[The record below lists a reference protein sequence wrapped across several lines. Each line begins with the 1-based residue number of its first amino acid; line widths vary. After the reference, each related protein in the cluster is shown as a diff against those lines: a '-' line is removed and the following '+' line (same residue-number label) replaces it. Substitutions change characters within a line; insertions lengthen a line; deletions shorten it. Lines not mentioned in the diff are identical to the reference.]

1 MKRGELQTG
10 FPSLFRF
17 ICVIFRCIGL
27 ISAPNPDSQNM
38 KHFTL
43 VFAVVLGLA
52 TSMQA
57 QRLTD
62 IHAFAQVP
70 SALSDDEAQ
79 MMRGTEHES
88 ALEVAQRGGGT
99 ILFYEDFANGLDG
112 NNMYGAWSSEDTG
125 ADSIW
130 QYVDIAGNGYFA
142 DGSPSG
148 VQPPAGEFSTNIASL
163 NSTTGDN
170 GWMIFDC
177 DYFNSP
183 IADGYENT
191 EGWITTP
198 MLDFTDN
205 GSVVVTWEQYFR
217 YCCYPYAPIY
227 LEVSND
233 AGVSWVT
240 FDAHGS
246 FIESANSASANAL
259 TTSVDISCVAANSAE
274 VQIRWSYLQAPETGD
289 AYSHYYWG
297 IDDVTVSSNPVAND
311 LSMVQL
317 TNGDV
322 YNVFEYRVT
331 PLEQAI
337 PEADGG
343 LLAGVLYRNSGSDN
357 QDETMITV
365 EILDDAGTVL
375 STTTENI
382 GTVYSFANALSCP
395 ANAQDTVYI
404 ATGWTPTATGNYVL
418 QATIA
423 SANADE
429 AGQDN
434 VISKVIVYSDDEYGH
449 DDEETLGVEFRPG
462 DSDIE
467 GLFNPCGYGNFY
479 HMHNEGSVAY
489 GITVRFGQSSGGGD
503 LEFESR
509 LYTLDGA
516 VGLVDSPFESAY
528 WNYDDAWTPG
538 SAALSE
544 YVYLPFED
552 PIELSNADFYFAA
565 VISEFE
571 SAAELTV
578 LGNANSDT
586 DNSTGDY
593 NLTGGG
599 DYVWFTSQTATPAIR
614 LIMSER
620 VGVDEIANLNGIEL
634 HQNVPNPTNGSTTIR
649 FELLQ
654 SRNVAVEIRDLQGRL
669 IDLMEQGQLPAG
681 LHQMEYNVAQLGGGI
696 YTYTLVADGIRLT
709 KKMVVR

>member
-1 MKRGELQTG
+1 
-10 FPSLFRF
+10 
-17 ICVIFRCIGL
+17 
-27 ISAPNPDSQNM
+27 M

-130 QYVDIAGNGYFA
+130 QYVDMAGNGYFA

-148 VQPPAGEFSTNIASL
+148 VQPPAGEFSGNIDPL
-163 NSTTGDN
+163 NSTSVDN

-311 LSMVQL
+311 LSMVQV

-365 EILDDAGTVL
+365 EVLDDAGTVL

-429 AGQDN
+429 SGQDN

-552 PIELSNADFYFAA
+552 PIELSDADFYFAA

-593 NLTGGG
+593 SLTGGG
-599 DYVWFTSQTATPAIR
+599 DYVWFTSQTSTPAIR